1 MIDEAASIS
10 CGPNTDEKMSQVFD
24 EKPKIYESLMNV
36 FLVTF
41 TINLSLKLM
50 SHVHR
55 EPKHIILLNY
65 VFLLIGEVK

>member
-1 MIDEAASIS
+1 MKS
-10 CGPNTDEKMSQVFD
+10 
-24 EKPKIYESLMNV
+24 PKIYESLMNV

-41 TINLSLKLM
+41 IIGLSLKLM

-65 VFLLIGEVK
+65 VFLLICEVK